1 MLKALEEQP
10 WFSKFFVDHISSR
23 NRRIEG
29 DLMNQLFNSGEQR
42 HARLLL
48 DKLAVRQSSLES
60 VLRDK
65 LAMSDG
71 LVMSDGDLTFR
82 KS

>member
-29 DLMNQLFNSGEQR
+29 DLMNQLLNSGEQW
-42 HARLLL
+42 HTRLLL

-71 LVMSDGDLTFR
+71 DPDSR
-82 KS
+82 